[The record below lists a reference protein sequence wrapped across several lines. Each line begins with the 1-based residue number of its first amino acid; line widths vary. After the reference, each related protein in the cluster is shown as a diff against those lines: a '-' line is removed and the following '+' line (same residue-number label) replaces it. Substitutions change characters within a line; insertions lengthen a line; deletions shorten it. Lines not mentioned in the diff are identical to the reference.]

1 MHRLIERILSN
12 FPDDSSYREQVYRLL
27 RLNGAL
33 FAPAVGVLVWLV
45 VETERPLNK
54 ERLLLFAMAFGL
66 HLLFAWLDLSN
77 VLDGAVAQASGSHG
91 RFATWSAVL
100 LLGPVALWI
109 DLVGLLVRQLV
120 FWWRKRPAG
129 AYAVRQYWLFG
140 KQLQVTLLR
149 DTLPSLSVIFLW
161 RQWGGAF
168 PLVSVSSANLLSV
181 AGMTLVRMGVA
192 LLMLTAIF
200 AMMRYGRSDSR
211 LETGRAYLKFGLAL
225 LLFYVLPEP
234 FALLAADIYGAAG
247 IWGFFTYWVGLY
259 LLSLFAHRIN
269 KTAVYAQQHAQALY
283 QLEQLAQDILR
294 EPVEDTSLPPLLV
307 RHVPQ
312 MFQDGW
318 VEIRQLPDQILFAQ
332 GEGWLPASE
341 SVWERAA
348 AGNEPLILPGY
359 PDAAGFGYGTDAL
372 LIPIQNESELIGG
385 IYLMRLLPQNVREWE
400 QAGRSLAAQ
409 IGAGLQRSSQFEAA
423 LASQAA
429 AYEEAVYEQAYQAEV
444 YAQALAYEKM
454 SQELAAAGRIQTTFL
469 PQELPHLSGWQLA
482 VTLEPARETSGDFY
496 DFIPLPK
503 GRLGLI
509 VADVADKGM
518 GSALYMALSR
528 TLIRTF
534 AAEFASAPEQV
545 LRATNQRILRDT
557 TSDLFVTVFYGILEP
572 ETGLLTYCNAG
583 HNPPYLQSRNGEP
596 ERLLTRTALPVGL
609 FEDMPWTQESVKIL
623 PGDLLVMYTDG
634 VVEAE
639 DEAEAYFGAS
649 RLQAITR
656 ANLVRSAE
664 VIEDKVVTAVY
675 DFVGDA
681 PQLDDIT
688 LMLLMREPD

>member
-1 MHRLIERILSN
+1 
-12 FPDDSSYREQVYRLL
+12 
-27 RLNGAL
+27 
-33 FAPAVGVLVWLV
+33 
-45 VETERPLNK
+45 
-54 ERLLLFAMAFGL
+54 
-66 HLLFAWLDLSN
+66 
-77 VLDGAVAQASGSHG
+77 
-91 RFATWSAVL
+91 
-100 LLGPVALWI
+100 
-109 DLVGLLVRQLV
+109 
-120 FWWRKRPAG
+120 
-129 AYAVRQYWLFG
+129 
-140 KQLQVTLLR
+140 
-149 DTLPSLSVIFLW
+149 
-161 RQWGGAF
+161 
-168 PLVSVSSANLLSV
+168 
-181 AGMTLVRMGVA
+181 
-192 LLMLTAIF
+192 
-200 AMMRYGRSDSR
+200 
-211 LETGRAYLKFGLAL
+211 
-225 LLFYVLPEP
+225 
-234 FALLAADIYGAAG
+234 
-247 IWGFFTYWVGLY
+247 
-259 LLSLFAHRIN
+259 
-269 KTAVYAQQHAQALY
+269 
-283 QLEQLAQDILR
+283 
-294 EPVEDTSLPPLLV
+294 
-307 RHVPQ
+307 
-312 MFQDGW
+312 
-318 VEIRQLPDQILFAQ
+318 
-332 GEGWLPASE
+332 
-341 SVWERAA
+341 
-348 AGNEPLILPGY
+348 
-359 PDAAGFGYGTDAL
+359 
-372 LIPIQNESELIGG
+372 
-385 IYLMRLLPQNVREWE
+385 
-400 QAGRSLAAQ
+400 
-409 IGAGLQRSSQFEAA
+409 
-423 LASQAA
+423 
-429 AYEEAVYEQAYQAEV
+429 
-444 YAQALAYEKM
+444 
-454 SQELAAAGRIQTTFL
+454 
-469 PQELPHLSGWQLA
+469 
-482 VTLEPARETSGDFY
+482 GDFY
-496 DFIPLPK
+496 DFIPLPN

>member
-1 MHRLIERILSN
+1 MTISYANLLLADPDESRSAALAEPLQRSGWYAVYTADSRQAMAALLQRDIPFDLLLVSLPLLTADNYALLFLLRRHPRWHELPIIALASPEDVVGVSEVVQLGVQDYLLYPENLILLQARINGILQTKLLQEQYLTSLQAFNEMKKLADDLRETILPLGMALSSESDDERLLEKIVTEAKAICNADAATLYLRDDRDQLHFSISITSSLGIAYGGTTGKPAPYAPLPLYDPATGKPNHHNIATHVVHEGHSVSI
-12 FPDDSSYREQVYRLL
+12 PDIYAAQGFDFDGTRAFDDGMNYRSISCLTVPLQNDRVIGVLQLLNAQHPEQVGRVMPFSIYHQ
-27 RLNGAL
+27 
-33 FAPAVGVLVWLV
+33 LV
-45 VETERPLNK
+45 VE
-54 ERLLLFAMAFGL
+54 
-66 HLLFAWLDLSN
+66 S
-77 VLDGAVAQASGSHG
+77 
-91 RFATWSAVL
+91 
-100 LLGPVALWI
+100 
-109 DLVGLLVRQLV
+109 
-120 FWWRKRPAG
+120 
-129 AYAVRQYWLFG
+129 
-140 KQLQVTLLR
+140 
-149 DTLPSLSVIFLW
+149 
-161 RQWGGAF
+161 
-168 PLVSVSSANLLSV
+168 
-181 AGMTLVRMGVA
+181 
-192 LLMLTAIF
+192 
-200 AMMRYGRSDSR
+200 
-211 LETGRAYLKFGLAL
+211 
-225 LLFYVLPEP
+225 
-234 FALLAADIYGAAG
+234 
-247 IWGFFTYWVGLY
+247 
-259 LLSLFAHRIN
+259 
-269 KTAVYAQQHAQALY
+269 
-283 QLEQLAQDILR
+283 
-294 EPVEDTSLPPLLV
+294 
-307 RHVPQ
+307 
-312 MFQDGW
+312 
-318 VEIRQLPDQILFAQ
+318 
-332 GEGWLPASE
+332 
-341 SVWERAA
+341 
-348 AGNEPLILPGY
+348 
-359 PDAAGFGYGTDAL
+359 
-372 LIPIQNESELIGG
+372 
-385 IYLMRLLPQNVREWE
+385 
-400 QAGRSLAAQ
+400 
-409 IGAGLQRSSQFEAA
+409 

-429 AYEEAVYEQAYQAEV
+429 LVLHNQELQRRQ
-444 YAQALAYEKM
+444 QALLRYERELRIGRQIQQ
-454 SQELAAAGRIQTTFL
+454 SFFPETLPQPAGWELAVAF
-469 PQELPHLSGWQLA
+469 HS
-482 VTLEPARETSGDFY
+482 AREVAGDFY
-496 DFIPLPK
+496 DAMPLPN